1 MKKLL
6 TLVLALALIVAAC
19 GNKSEDKEDK
29 SKNDTKSSNDTVS
42 YTLDDGKKIDIPKD
56 PKRIVVLAPSYV
68 GGFLHLGVKPVGVP
82 TSTDQ
87 TSVLKAKIKGSE
99 KVSEDNVEQV
109 AKLKPDLIITY
120 NQDKN
125 LNKYKKIAATIPYDY
140 NKHNYLDMQVELG
153 KLVNKEDEAKKWVEK
168 WKKQTAKDGKEIKE
182 KIGEDTTVSVIE
194 AFQKDI
200 YSYGENWG
208 RGTEVLYQ
216 AFGLKMPE
224 SVEKDVKKDGWK
236 KISQEEIEKYS
247 GDYLFLPLTK
257 GQEKPEFINTESYKS
272 IPAVKNDKVIEID
285 AQTFW
290 YNDPYSLEVQREFL
304 KKELLKKAD

>member
-6 TLVLALALIVAAC
+6 VLIMALALVVAAC
-19 GNKSEDKEDK
+19 VNKSDEKESN
-29 SKNDTKSSNDTVS
+29 SKTKSSKDTVS
-42 YTLDDGKKIDIPKD
+42 YKLDDGKKIDIPKN

-68 GGFLHLGVKPVGVP
+68 GGLLHLGVKPVGVP
-82 TSTDQ
+82 ASTDQ
-87 TSVLKAKIKGSE
+87 TPILKDRIKGIE

-120 NQDKN
+120 NADKN
-125 LNKYKKIAATIPYDY
+125 LKKYEKIAPTIPYDY
-140 NKHNYLDMQVELG
+140 AKHNYLDTQVELG
-153 KLVNKEDEAKKWVEK
+153 KLVGKEDKAKKWVEK
-168 WKKQTAKDGKEIKE
+168 WKKETSKDGKEIRD

-200 YSYGENWG
+200 YTYGENWG

-216 AFGLKMPE
+216 AFGLAMPE
-224 SVEKDVKKDGWK
+224 SIEKDVKKDGWK

-247 GDYLFLPLTK
+247 GDYLFLPVTK
-257 GQEKPEFINTESYKS
+257 GQAKPEFTKTESWKS

-290 YNDPYSLEVQREFL
+290 YNDPYSLEMQRKYL
-304 KKELLKKAD
+304 KDEILKKAE